1 MTVDY
6 FRSSVH
12 LSLFQL
18 EETVSRA
25 LEPVVVLD
33 GMSNL
38 LFHDVGFGRSEL
50 ANLLE
55 NLVKLVLRCG
65 VVRSTIDVLKGFDLF
80 FG

>member
-1 MTVDY
+1 
-6 FRSSVH
+6 
-12 LSLFQL
+12 L

-38 LFHDVGFGRSEL
+38 LFHDVGLGRSEL

-55 NLVKLVLRCG
+55 NLVKLVLRRG
-65 VVRSTIDVLKGFDLF
+65 VIRSTFDILKGFDLF